1 MKRILLGL
9 LIVLLA
15 LVGGVALYGAGYRP
29 QTDLPAGLQGQF
41 AEVMG
46 VRTRYLQVGHGPDV
60 LLIHGSTGSLEDWA
74 AVRDALAQDFRVT
87 TYDRPGHRYTAAGL
101 CYDFVYNADFASAL
115 IHQLHLERPVVAGH
129 SYGGTTALALAL
141 HRSEERRVGKE

>member
-15 LVGGVALYGAGYRP
+15 MVGGVALYGATYRP
-29 QTDLPAGLQGQF
+29 QTELPAGLQGQF
-41 AEVMG
+41 ADVMG

-74 AVRDALAQDFRVT
+74 AVRDALAPIFRVT
-87 TYDRPGHRYTAAGL
+87 TYARPGHGYPATGL

-115 IHQLHLERPVVAGH
+115 IQTLHLQQPVVAG
-129 SYGGTTALALAL
+129 
-141 HRSEERRVGKE
+141 